1 MIEIFPKT
9 SYSLKKKIAAFR
21 ARIAKLLGVE
31 ADNKENL
38 YIELSRGAT
47 LYDLVYWLQIL
58 FSAGIATL
66 GLVLNSPAV
75 IIGAM
80 LISPLMGP
88 ILAAGL
94 ALASGDMALGLRSL
108 AKLFLSSVLAIGFA
122 VLLVAILPFREMTDE
137 ITARTQPNTLD
148 LVIALFSGAVGSIAV
163 CRDVKGVATSIPGVA
178 IAVALMPPLCV
189 AGYGLGLI
197 LTFDVQTG
205 WRVASGGGLLFLTNL
220 VAITFTAMIVFLA
233 IRLYTPR
240 VRERAE
246 EWGHQDPESA
256 FILNFISRFPRLEQA
271 REIRNLPIRFLM
283 ILIPLIAI
291 LIPLTQ
297 SFSQLRREIA
307 QQKRENVIRQ
317 QTLDIWQQ
325 YFQRTTDGVARST
338 VDKLTILEKDD
349 KLNINLRLFDDEPY
363 TASEKNQYVKLV
375 AERLVRPVESISLSL
390 TEIPT
395 TSVLAALRKNDKDRA
410 MPTAAELQANLW
422 RQVDAALSSIKL
434 PPNARLLNRQL
445 VTNDTNSLN
454 VKLTYLGEENLAP
467 EAQLAIIEKL
477 RSNFKDSNATIS
489 LERVPTELGT
499 IEFARNSP
507 KIPVLGMLQLDFVGR
522 VMRENPSLILS
533 VDVQLPRRAEGNEI
547 TTERLQAISDYLES
561 RWQIAPTK
569 ITASDVEQAN
579 GETLINFQM
588 NQTKTPEAIPETLP
602 QPQTT
607 PENSPETK

>member
-1 MIEIFPKT
+1 MSEIFPKV
-9 SYSLKKKIAAFR
+9 SYGLKKKIAAFR
-21 ARIAKLLGVE
+21 SRVAKLLGVE
-31 ADNKENL
+31 ADNKADL
-38 YIELSRGAT
+38 YIDLSRGAT

-108 AKLFLSSVLAIGFA
+108 AKLFLSSALAIGFA

-189 AGYGLGLI
+189 AGYGLGLAI
-197 LTFDVQTG
+197 TFDTESG
-205 WRVASGGGLLFLTNL
+205 WRVGSGGALLFLTNL
-220 VAITFTAMIVFLA
+220 VAITFTAMIVFL
-233 IRLYTPR
+233 IVRLYTPR

-256 FILNFISRFPRLEQA
+256 FILNFIRRFPRLEQA

-283 ILIPLIAI
+283 ILLPLAAI
-291 LIPLTQ
+291 LVPLTQ

-307 QQKRENVIRQ
+307 QQTRENVIRQ
-317 QTLDIWQQ
+317 QTLDLWQN
-325 YFQRTTDGVARST
+325 YFQKTPDGVSRST
-338 VDKLTILEKDD
+338 VDKLTVFEKDD
-349 KLNINLRLFDDEPY
+349 NLNINLRLLDDQPY
-363 TASEKNQYVKLV
+363 SADEKNRYVKLV
-375 AERLVRPVESISLSL
+375 AESLERPVESISLRL

-395 TSVLAALRKNDKDRA
+395 TSGLAALRESGKEHA
-410 MPTAAELQANLW
+410 VPTVAELQLNLW
-422 RQVDAALSSIKL
+422 QQVDSALKSIKL

-445 VTNDTNSLN
+445 VTDGANSLN
-454 VKLTYLGEENLAP
+454 IKLTYLGAENLAP
-467 EAQLAIIEKL
+467 DAQLAIVEKL
-477 RSNFKDSNATIS
+477 RGDLKDSNATIS
-489 LERVPTELGT
+489 LDRIPTDIGT
-499 IEFARNSP
+499 IEFARRNAT
-507 KIPVLGMLQLDFVGR
+507 IPVLGMLQLDFVGR
-522 VMRENPSLILS
+522 VMRENPGLEFS
-533 VDVQLPRRAEGNEI
+533 VTVQTSKNGEPTEI
-547 TTERLQAISDYLES
+547 KEERFQAIATYLES
-561 RWQIAPTK
+561 RWQITPEK
-569 ITASDVEQAN
+569 INDADGENAN
-579 GETLINFQM
+579 
-588 NQTKTPEAIPETLP
+588 TKTILEFITVEPNEG
-602 QPQTT
+602 
-607 PENSPETK
+607 SK